1 MLRVCIVM
9 CVRFCDK
16 DFNELNN
23 DLYIAVILYWGA
35 QYMMCVFLFY
45 ELSIM
50 YGCPWS
56 YEMLCFVFHHAKV
69 TGVLKHEKVYTHS

>member
-50 YGCPWS
+50 HVCP
-56 YEMLCFVFHHAKV
+56 
-69 TGVLKHEKVYTHS
+69 

>member
-1 MLRVCIVM
+1 MKLRYARNVCVCV
-9 CVRFCDK
+9 CVRYCDK

-23 DLYIAVILYWGA
+23 DLYTVFGLYWAA

-50 YGCPWS
+50 HVCP
-56 YEMLCFVFHHAKV
+56 
-69 TGVLKHEKVYTHS
+69 